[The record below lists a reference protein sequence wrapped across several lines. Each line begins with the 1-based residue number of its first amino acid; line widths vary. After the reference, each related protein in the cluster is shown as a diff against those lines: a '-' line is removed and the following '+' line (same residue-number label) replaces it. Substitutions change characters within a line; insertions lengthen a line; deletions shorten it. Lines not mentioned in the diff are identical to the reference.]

1 MPVHSGKD
9 KGGCFWQWGEQKKYY
24 YECDSKEASEKAKD
38 KATKQGQAVEISRNC
53 CFDLK
58 LSNENLDNDNISS
71 EFVILEHLQDD
82 DFEYRNGFLSFNLS
96 PKKLKAMAASFNKRE
111 RELYINY
118 DHEADGSTIAAGW
131 FKEVRAGKTDNGY
144 ALFAKAEWTPR
155 AAEYIRNKE
164 YMYFSAECYIEGMV
178 VKLGDEIIHD
188 PKIRKSILT
197 GGALTNNPYFKTTN
211 LSLSSDDNL
220 TMEDNMPD
228 SATINAEFEQ
238 FKSDKAA
245 EILKLSE
252 QIATF
257 KTAIE
262 GKDAEILKLS
272 NEIAEI
278 KKNNR
283 DALIASFVN
292 KLPEDAEKREA
303 VKVKLE
309 RLAEKL
315 DGIEFAE
322 MAELII
328 SQNDKR
334 IKTTEPEIE
343 FKQAEPVVLSNED
356 ITAQAIKDLEIKMK
370 G

>member
-1 MPVHSGKD
+1 MPVKKD
-9 KGGCFWQWGEQKKYY
+9 NEYNKNCF
-24 YECDSKEASEKAKD
+24 
-38 KATKQGQAVEISRNC
+38 I
-53 CFDLK
+53 DLK
-58 LSNENLDNDNISS
+58 LSNGSIGEDNISN
-71 EFVILEHLQDD
+71 EFVILEHKESD
-82 DFEYRNGFLSFNLS
+82 DFEYRNGFLSFKLS
-96 PKKLKAMAASFNKRE
+96 EKKLKQMASSFKNKE

-118 DHEADGSTIAAGW
+118 DHEADGSTLAAGW
-131 FKEVRAGKTDNGY
+131 FREIRAGKSENGY

-155 AAEYIRNKE
+155 AAEHIRNKE
-164 YMYFSAECYIEGMV
+164 YVYFSAECRIEGMV
-178 VKLGDEIIHD
+178 AKLGDEVLFD
-188 PKIRKSILT
+188 PKIKKSVLT

-211 LSLSSDDNL
+211 LSLSSEDEFN
-220 TMEDNMPD
+220 TEDNMPD
-228 SATINAEFEQ
+228 SAELNAEFEQ

-272 NEIAEI
+272 NEITEI
-278 KKNNR
+278 KKANK

-309 RLAEKL
+309 KLSEKL
-315 DGIEFAE
+315 EGAEFSE

-328 SQNDKR
+328 KENDKR
-334 IKTTEPEIE
+334 ITPANLQGE
-343 FKQAEPVVLSNED
+343 FKQIDEKAPLKPLAWDAFIQETKN
-356 ITAQAIKDLEIKMK
+356 EIKK
-370 G
+370 

>member
-1 MPVHSGKD
+1 MPVKKD
-9 KGGCFWQWGEQKKYY
+9 NEYNKNCF
-24 YECDSKEASEKAKD
+24 
-38 KATKQGQAVEISRNC
+38 I
-53 CFDLK
+53 DLK
-58 LSNENLDNDNISS
+58 LSNGSIGEDNISN
-71 EFVILEHLQDD
+71 EFVILEHKESD
-82 DFEYRNGFLSFNLS
+82 DFEYRNGFLSFKLS
-96 PKKLKAMAASFNKRE
+96 EKKLKQMASSFKNKE

-118 DHEADGSTIAAGW
+118 DHEADGSTLAAGW
-131 FKEVRAGKTDNGY
+131 FREIRAGKSENGY

-155 AAEYIRNKE
+155 AAEHIRNKE
-164 YMYFSAECYIEGMV
+164 YVYFSAECRIEGMV
-178 VKLGDEIIHD
+178 AKLGDEVLFD
-188 PKIRKSILT
+188 PKIKKSVLT

-211 LSLSSDDNL
+211 LSLSNEDEFN
-220 TMEDNMPD
+220 TEDNMPD
-228 SATINAEFEQ
+228 SAELNAEFEQ

-272 NEIAEI
+272 NEITEI
-278 KKNNR
+278 KKANK

-309 RLAEKL
+309 KLSEKL
-315 DGIEFAE
+315 EGAEFSE

-328 SQNDKR
+328 KENDKR
-334 IKTTEPEIE
+334 ITPANLQGE
-343 FKQAEPVVLSNED
+343 FKQIDEKAPLKPLAWDAFIQETKN
-356 ITAQAIKDLEIKMK
+356 EIKK
-370 G
+370 